1 MGWASCRLGPIV
13 GARSASSW
21 RWEAVSSAACRS
33 GFGGSTSRGLVP
45 QEVEHVV
52 ISEGRLR
59 RGRRTHGR
67 GFPVSPVRR
76 RTPGCKGAE
85 PGHYSPDSG
94 HGDRS
99 TSHLQDDVR
108 ELSHDRAARFE
119 ATRRRVQ
126 LHRHVGRQSR
136 RRALRPAAR
145 QSRPDR
151 RSPGPAH
158 RLRCHDP
165 AGHDEGSRRQPV
177 NDAKE
182 LTIEV
187 RGMTCD
193 HCERS
198 VAKALQTVPGVHQVL
213 EVSHAD
219 ARARVMAGVE
229 ATADRIERAVAKA
242 GYRAR
247 VNEQS
252 KRSEAPTVITK
263 GGGDF
268 DLLIVG
274 RGSAGFAAAIKAADL
289 GARVAMAEGATLGGT
304 CVNVGCVPSK
314 TLIRA
319 AEAHH
324 RRVHHGFRGIPATDG
339 QPDWPTV
346 RAEKDALV
354 AELRQTKY
362 WNVLRAYPSI
372 TLFQERATFTSSLE
386 ARLASGRTLTAG
398 KIVVTTGSSPWAPP
412 IPGLAEA
419 GYRDNASAMAL
430 ERLPQSLIVIG
441 GSAVG
446 LELAQMFARLGVRVT
461 VLESLPRVVAAEDA
475 DIGNALADYLR
486 SEGLDV
492 YTDVRVD
499 RVTRGS
505 DGYEVQYHAGSASR
519 TARADQLLV
528 ATGRRANTA
537 GFGLDQIG
545 VTLGKKGEIV
555 VNEFLQT
562 TNPNVYAAG
571 DVIGDP
577 MFVYVAAHAG
587 ALASEN
593 SLTGNERRY
602 DLSALPKVTFTDPAV
617 SSVGLTENEARAQ
630 GIEPLVSKL
639 PLEHVPRAI
648 AAHDTRG
655 FIKLVA
661 DAGTKKIIG
670 AHILAAEA
678 GEMITEPTLAIK
690 LGLTIEDLTSTFHP
704 YLTLSEGIKLA
715 AQAFTKDVAKLS
727 CCAA

>member
-1 MGWASCRLGPIV
+1 
-13 GARSASSW
+13 
-21 RWEAVSSAACRS
+21 
-33 GFGGSTSRGLVP
+33 
-45 QEVEHVV
+45 
-52 ISEGRLR
+52 
-59 RGRRTHGR
+59 
-67 GFPVSPVRR
+67 
-76 RTPGCKGAE
+76 
-85 PGHYSPDSG
+85 
-94 HGDRS
+94 
-99 TSHLQDDVR
+99 
-108 ELSHDRAARFE
+108 
-119 ATRRRVQ
+119 
-126 LHRHVGRQSR
+126 
-136 RRALRPAAR
+136 
-145 QSRPDR
+145 
-151 RSPGPAH
+151 
-158 RLRCHDP
+158 
-165 AGHDEGSRRQPV
+165 V

-182 LTIEV
+182 LTIEI

-198 VAKALQTVPGVHQVL
+198 VAKALQSVPGVQQVL
-213 EVSHAD
+213 EVSHGEAK
-219 ARARVMAGVE
+219 ARVMAGPE
-229 ATADRIERAVAKA
+229 TTADRIERAVEKA

-247 VNEQS
+247 VKNQS
-252 KRSEAPTVITK
+252 KGTDAPAAIARDGSE
-263 GGGDF
+263 F

-274 RGSAGFAAAIKAADL
+274 GGSAGFAAAIKGADL
-289 GARVAMAEGATLGGT
+289 GARVAMAEGGTLGGT

-319 AEAHH
+319 AEAQH
-324 RRVHHGFRGIPATDG
+324 RRVHHGFRGIPTTDG
-339 QPDWPTV
+339 RPEWPTV

-354 AELRQTKY
+354 AELRQSKY

-372 TLFQERATFTSSLE
+372 TLFQERATLVSRRE
-386 ARLASGRTLTAG
+386 IRLASGRRLTAG
-398 KIVVTTGSSPWAPP
+398 KIVVTTGASPWAPP

-419 GYRDNASAMAL
+419 GYLDNASAMAL

-461 VLESLPRVVAAEDA
+461 VLEALPRLVAVEDA

-492 YTDVRVD
+492 YADVRVD
-499 RVTRGS
+499 RVSRGS
-505 DGYEVQYHAGSASR
+505 DGYEVQYHAGSAAR
-519 TARADQLLV
+519 LARAEQLLV
-528 ATGRRANTA
+528 AAGRRANTA
-537 GFGLDQIG
+537 GFGLDTIG
-545 VTLGKKGEIV
+545 VILGTKGEIV

-562 TNPNVYAAG
+562 TNPNVYGAG

-577 MFVYVAAHAG
+577 MFVYVAASGG
-587 ALASEN
+587 ALAAEN
-593 SLTGNERRY
+593 ALTGNGRRY

-617 SSVGLTENEARAQ
+617 ASVGLTEDQARAQ

-639 PLEHVPRAI
+639 PLEHVPRAL
-648 AAHDTRG
+648 AARDTRG

-661 DAGTKKIIG
+661 DAGSKRIVG

-678 GEMITEPTLAIK
+678 GEMMTESVLAIK
-690 LGLTIEDLTSTFHP
+690 FGLTIEDLTSTFHP

>member
-1 MGWASCRLGPIV
+1 
-13 GARSASSW
+13 
-21 RWEAVSSAACRS
+21 
-33 GFGGSTSRGLVP
+33 
-45 QEVEHVV
+45 
-52 ISEGRLR
+52 
-59 RGRRTHGR
+59 
-67 GFPVSPVRR
+67 
-76 RTPGCKGAE
+76 
-85 PGHYSPDSG
+85 
-94 HGDRS
+94 
-99 TSHLQDDVR
+99 
-108 ELSHDRAARFE
+108 
-119 ATRRRVQ
+119 
-126 LHRHVGRQSR
+126 
-136 RRALRPAAR
+136 
-145 QSRPDR
+145 
-151 RSPGPAH
+151 
-158 RLRCHDP
+158 
-165 AGHDEGSRRQPV
+165 V

-182 LTIEV
+182 LTIEI

-198 VAKALQTVPGVHQVL
+198 VAKALQSVPGVQQVL
-213 EVSHAD
+213 EVSHGEAK
-219 ARARVMAGVE
+219 ARVMAGPE
-229 ATADRIERAVAKA
+229 TTADRIERAVEKA

-247 VNEQS
+247 VKNQS
-252 KRSEAPTVITK
+252 KGTDAPAAIARDGSE
-263 GGGDF
+263 F

-274 RGSAGFAAAIKAADL
+274 GGSAGFAAAIKGADL
-289 GARVAMAEGATLGGT
+289 GARVAMAEGGTLGGT

-319 AEAHH
+319 AEAQH
-324 RRVHHGFRGIPATDG
+324 RRVHHGFRGIPTTDG
-339 QPDWPTV
+339 RPEWPTV

-354 AELRQTKY
+354 AELRQSKY

-372 TLFQERATFTSSLE
+372 TLFQERATLVSRRE
-386 ARLASGRTLTAG
+386 IRLASGRRLTAG
-398 KIVVTTGSSPWAPP
+398 KIVVTTGASPWAPP

-419 GYRDNASAMAL
+419 GYLDNASAMAL

-461 VLESLPRVVAAEDA
+461 VLEALPRLVAVEDA

-492 YTDVRVD
+492 YAEVRVD
-499 RVTRGS
+499 RVSRGS
-505 DGYEVQYHAGSASR
+505 DGYEVQYHAGSAAR
-519 TARADQLLV
+519 LARAEQLLV
-528 ATGRRANTA
+528 AAGRRANTA
-537 GFGLDQIG
+537 GFGLDTIG
-545 VTLGKKGEIV
+545 VILGTKGEIV

-562 TNPNVYAAG
+562 TNPNVYGAG

-577 MFVYVAAHAG
+577 MFVYVAASGG
-587 ALASEN
+587 ALAAEN
-593 SLTGNERRY
+593 ALTGNGRRY

-617 SSVGLTENEARAQ
+617 ASVGLTEDQARAQ

-639 PLEHVPRAI
+639 PLEHVPRAL
-648 AAHDTRG
+648 AARDTRG

-661 DAGTKKIIG
+661 DAGSKRIVG

-678 GEMITEPTLAIK
+678 GEMMTESVLAIK
-690 LGLTIEDLTSTFHP
+690 FGLTIEDLTSTFHP